1 MIFYKLSPKHKRLY
15 IINQIVLF
23 MALLV
28 AFALAINKSELELPT
43 NALKLKA
50 SAGFVMAAMI
60 LALAFMNRLGVLF
73 KIKSMGF
80 VILFLFFS
88 FLQTINAAIVWT
100 TGLMLVPLLIDDI
113 VIRPMWLNLWYN
125 VYDK

>member
-1 MIFYKLSPKHKRLY
+1 MIFYKLSSRHKRLY

-23 MALLV
+23 MALIV

-50 SAGFVMAAMI
+50 SAGFVMAAII

-80 VILFLFFS
+80 VILFLFFM
-88 FLQTINAAIVWT
+88 FLQTINVAIVWT
-100 TGLMLVPLLIDDI
+100 SGLMLIPLLIDDI

>member
-23 MALLV
+23 IALLV

-50 SAGFVMAAMI
+50 SAGFVMAAI
-60 LALAFMNRLGVLF
+60 IFALAFMNRLGVLF

-80 VILFLFFS
+80 VVLFLFFA

>member
-1 MIFYKLSPKHKRLY
+1 MIYYKLATKHKRLY

-23 MALLV
+23 MALIV

>member
-1 MIFYKLSPKHKRLY
+1 MIFYKLSPRHKRLY

-23 MALLV
+23 MALIV
-28 AFALAINKSELELPT
+28 AFALAIEKSELELPT

-50 SAGFVMAAMI
+50 SAGFVMAAII

-80 VILFLFFS
+80 VVLFLFFA
-88 FLQTINAAIVWT
+88 FLQTINTAIVWT

>member
-1 MIFYKLSPKHKRLY
+1 MIFYKLSTKHKRLF
-15 IINQIVLF
+15 ILNQVILF
-23 MALLV
+23 FALIV
-28 AFALAINKSELELPT
+28 AFAVAINKSELELPT

-50 SAGFVMAAMI
+50 SAGFVMASII

-80 VILFLFFS
+80 VILFLFFT
-88 FLQTINAAIVWT
+88 FLQTINLAIVWT
-100 TGLMLVPLLIDDI
+100 TGLMLIPLLIDDI

>member
-23 MALLV
+23 MALIV
-28 AFALAINKSELELPT
+28 AFAVAINKSELELPT

-100 TGLMLVPLLIDDI
+100 TGLMLIPLLIDDI